1 MDFRDY
7 PEFLPVEEHIRRA
20 KAERAVMIAHFVAT
34 LVERT
39 WNGIKRMGSDF
50 SDGLQ
55 AERDRRA
62 IEADAFL
69 KRAVPRY

>member
-20 KAERAVMIAHFVAT
+20 KAERAVVVAHFIAT
-34 LVERT
+34 MIERAV
-39 WNGIKRMGSDF
+39 NGLRRLGSVF
-50 SDGLQ
+50 ADGLQ